1 MIEKRVYPGAPS
13 VITESSLGAS
23 DSDIPDQS
31 KSIFCVF
38 FESSFYCRLRAAD
51 REGHLHRTQRTALR
65 LRGFRTAEQGT
76 RASKLQVIVVR
87 MPPDAHGFGILPK

>member
-31 KSIFCVF
+31 KSIVF
-38 FESSFYCRLRAAD
+38 FLSHLFIVDLEQQIGKGISIAPKGPLSGSGASELQNKGQGLQNCR
-51 REGHLHRTQRTALR
+51 
-65 LRGFRTAEQGT
+65 
-76 RASKLQVIVVR
+76 
-87 MPPDAHGFGILPK
+87 